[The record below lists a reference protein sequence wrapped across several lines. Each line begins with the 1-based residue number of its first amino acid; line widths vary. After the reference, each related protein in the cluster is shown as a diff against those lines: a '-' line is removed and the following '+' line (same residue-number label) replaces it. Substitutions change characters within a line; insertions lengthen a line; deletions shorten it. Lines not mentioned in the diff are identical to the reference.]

1 MNLQGKTAVV
11 TGASSGIGRA
21 VALELARRGAHVILG
36 ARRADR
42 LESVAAECRALGVE
56 ATAVACDVTSQ
67 DDCRRLIAS
76 ATKVDVLV
84 NNAGFAIF
92 DAIAEA
98 RPDELRSMMDTNYFG
113 TVHCTQAV
121 LPQMLARR
129 GGAIVNVASIA
140 GIMGFARMGGYGAT
154 KFAVIG
160 FTEALR
166 DEVIGSGVRVALV
179 CPGTTDTE
187 FFVKA
192 ERGKMPGASRLI
204 LAVKPER
211 VARAVCDAAE
221 DGRYRRILPL
231 FATVYMR
238 MKELFPR
245 LAHLVMRRVSAVLE
259 RR

>member
-1 MNLQGKTAVV
+1 MNLNGKTVV
-11 TGASSGIGRA
+11 ITGASSGIGRA
-21 VALELARRGAHVILG
+21 VALEMARRGAHVVLG
-36 ARRADR
+36 ARRVDR
-42 LESVAAECRALGVE
+42 LETVATECRNRGVT
-56 ATAVACDVTSQ
+56 ATAVACDVTSPE
-67 DDCRRLIAS
+67 DCRRLIA
-76 ATKVDVLV
+76 AAPQVDVLV

-92 DAIAEA
+92 DSIAEA
-98 RPDELRSMMDTNYFG
+98 KPDELRLMMETNYFG
-113 TVHCTQAV
+113 AVNCIQAV
-121 LPQMLARR
+121 LPEMLARKD
-129 GGAIVNVASIA
+129 GTIVNVASIT

-154 KFAVIG
+154 KFAMIG
-160 FTEALR
+160 MTEALR
-166 DEVIGSGVRVALV
+166 DEVLGRGVRVALV

-192 ERGKMPGASRLI
+192 ERGKMPGASRLM

-231 FATVYMR
+231 LATVYMR

-245 LAHLVMRRVSAVLE
+245 FAHLLMRRVSALLE